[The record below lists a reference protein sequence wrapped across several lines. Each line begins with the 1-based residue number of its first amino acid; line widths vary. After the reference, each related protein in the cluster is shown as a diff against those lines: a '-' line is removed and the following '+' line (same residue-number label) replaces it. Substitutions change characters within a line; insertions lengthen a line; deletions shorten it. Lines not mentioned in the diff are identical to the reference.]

1 MEEIQIKKLSF
12 LENKYLQISLFYILA
27 FSIPFLLRGPQL
39 LVGSSVNFLF
49 ILAISQYKFKEIAPA
64 LLLPSVAS
72 YSYGLLFG
80 GATNF
85 LLYLIPVIT
94 IANAIYV
101 LSFKNIETKYV
112 NVLAAAALKALFLFG
127 CTYILVNTIGLP
139 ELFLTAMGITQF
151 ITASAGGLLASMVIN
166 IPNKK

>member
-1 MEEIQIKKLSF
+1 MEEIQIKKLTF
-12 LENKYLQISLFYILA
+12 LENKYLQISLLYILA

-39 LVGSSVNFLF
+39 LVGSLVNFLF

-64 LLLPSVAS
+64 LLLPSIAS

-101 LSFKNIETKYV
+101 LSFKQIETKYV
-112 NVLAAAALKALFLFG
+112 NVLIAGALKALFLFG
-127 CTYILVNTIGLP
+127 CTYLLVKTIGLP

-151 ITASAGGLLASMVIN
+151 ITACVGGLFASVVIN

>member
-12 LENKYLQISLFYILA
+12 LENKYLQISLLYILA
-27 FSIPFLLRGPQL
+27 FSTPFLLKGPQL
-39 LVGSSVNFLF
+39 LVGSLVNFLF

-94 IANAIYV
+94 VANTIYV
-101 LSFKNIETKYV
+101 LSFKKIETKYV
-112 NVLAAAALKALFLFG
+112 NILIAASFKALFLFG
-127 CTYILVNTIGLP
+127 CTYLLVKTIGLP

-151 ITASAGGLLASMVIN
+151 ITACVGGLFASVVIN
-166 IPNKK
+166 WGDKH

>member
-1 MEEIQIKKLSF
+1 MEEIQIKKLTYLRS
-12 LENKYLQISLFYILA
+12 KYLQISLLYVLA

-39 LVGSSVNFLF
+39 LVGSLVNFLF
-49 ILAISQYKFKEIAPA
+49 ILAISQYRFKEIAPA
-64 LLLPSVAS
+64 LLFPSIAS

-101 LSFKNIETKYV
+101 SSFKQIKTKYV
-112 NVLAAAALKALFLFG
+112 NVFIAAAFKTLFLFG
-127 CTYILVNTIGLP
+127 CTYLLVRTIGLP
-139 ELFLTAMGITQF
+139 DLFLTAMGITQF
-151 ITASAGGLLASMVIN
+151 ITACVGGLLATVVIN
-166 IPNKK
+166 WGERN

>member
-12 LENKYLQISLFYILA
+12 LENKYLQLSLFYLLA
-27 FSIPFLLRGPQL
+27 FSVPFLLKGPQI
-39 LVGSSVNFLF
+39 LVGSLVNFLF

-64 LLLPSVAS
+64 LLLPSMAS

-101 LSFKNIETKYV
+101 LSFKKIGIKYV
-112 NVLAAAALKALFLFG
+112 NVLIAAGLKALFLFG
-127 CTYILVNTIGLP
+127 CTYLLVNAIGLP

-151 ITASAGGLLASMVIN
+151 VTACVGGLLASLVIN
-166 IPNKK
+166 TVKR

>member
-1 MEEIQIKKLSF
+1 MEEIQIKKLTF
-12 LENKYLQISLFYILA
+12 FENRYLQISLLYILA

-39 LVGSSVNFLF
+39 LVGSLVNFLF

-64 LLLPSVAS
+64 LLLPSIAS

-85 LLYLIPVIT
+85 LLHLTPVIT

-101 LSFKNIETKYV
+101 ISFKQIETKYL
-112 NVLAAAALKALFLFG
+112 NVLIAAALKALFLFG
-127 CTYILVNTIGLP
+127 CTYLLVRTIGHP

-151 ITASAGGLLASMVIN
+151 ITATVGGLFASVVIN
-166 IPNKK
+166 WGDKH